1 MKLESGIRM
10 RTKVNFLLLGR
21 LYASSH
27 LSRSLF
33 ALLFIFPI
41 LDSPIELT
49 EVKDLSS
56 VITVKGLHFFL
67 EIVMKAGRQ
76 FMII

>member
-27 LSRSLF
+27 LSRSEDEF
-33 ALLFIFPI
+33 VCMRDAADQPLLEYSQKYA
-41 LDSPIELT
+41 DRYS
-49 EVKDLSS
+49 D
-56 VITVKGLHFFL
+56 
-67 EIVMKAGRQ
+67 
-76 FMII
+76 